1 MSRVPVLRPCPR
13 LSCTSTIQPW
23 PACCPDGPPAPHPP
37 WALVA
42 PLLCRAGIGCR
53 PRAPSGLSIFP
64 ARLSPAACLPPST
77 PTPHGVFGYF
87 LLSGK
92 LRFPPAVPCPSA
104 QPAPYLLLPASSRA
118 PPALHIEPPP
128 GSGHVPQQPPRLG
141 ELTPPTS
148 VSSRA
153 RDGASSSSAQS
164 LPQPVLCKLYK
175 ERKEPKC
182 LHKAI
187 SNIRTQSDAE
197 PRRVWRDGSFQR
209 GTKQEHRRGG

>member
-1 MSRVPVLRPCPR
+1 MEYLGI
-13 LSCTSTIQPW
+13 SCFLENF
-23 PACCPDGPPAPHPP
+23 AF
-37 WALVA
+37 L
-42 PLLCRAGIGCR
+42 LLCLVHQ
-53 PRAPSGLSIFP
+53 PSQ
-64 ARLSPAACLPPST
+64 
-77 PTPHGVFGYF
+77 
-87 LLSGK
+87 LLIS
-92 LRFPPAVPCPSA
+92 CS
-104 QPAPYLLLPASSRA
+104 PASSRA

-128 GSGHVPQQPPRLG
+128 GSGRVPQQPPCLG

-153 RDGASSSSAQS
+153 RDRASSSAAQS

-197 PRRVWRDGSFQR
+197 PRHAWRDGSFQR
-209 GTKQEHRRGG
+209 GTKQERRRGG